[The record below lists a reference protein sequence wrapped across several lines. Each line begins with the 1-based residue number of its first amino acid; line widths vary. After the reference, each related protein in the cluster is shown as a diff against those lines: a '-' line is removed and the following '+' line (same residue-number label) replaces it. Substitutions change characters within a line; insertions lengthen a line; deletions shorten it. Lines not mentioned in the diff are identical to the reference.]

1 MGAITGRVL
10 DREQRRR
17 APSPGTRQPRAA
29 SFTNRRGSCV
39 RRSRRVSHLRFGAGQ
54 VLDPNRGTHSRRRVS
69 NPADLR
75 PRIARSPRVPRHA
88 VNVYE
93 ETAYADIQPQFGRL
107 FHVGGR
113 IACDSLGAVTVRLSS
128 DSGVR
133 ATGGACAGQY
143 AFDGVAPRLYEVYAT
158 AAHGV
163 SAGFIELTLDRDTES
178 ASVSANGAS
187 AGGAHNAP
195 PEFQCSRKHSRES
208 QRPAAGPVGSRSRTR
223 YRDAKNH
230 VAPGRWELKGARVQ
244 ANSSSP
250 SSIRVS
256 ARVVPRSIHTPTGSM
271 FSSKRD
277 LMRKYGSQFPIELV
291 ECLAE

>member
-1 MGAITGRVL
+1 MRPFGSSDGEAVL
-10 DREQRRR
+10 RQRR
-17 APSPGTRQPRAA
+17 
-29 SFTNRRGSCV
+29 
-39 RRSRRVSHLRFGAGQ
+39 
-54 VLDPNRGTHSRRRVS
+54 
-69 NPADLR
+69 
-75 PRIARSPRVPRHA
+75 AR
-88 VNVYE
+88 
-93 ETAYADIQPQFGRL
+93 D
-107 FHVGGR
+107 
-113 IACDSLGAVTVRLSS
+113 
-128 DSGVR
+128 
-133 ATGGACAGQY
+133 GGACAGQY
-143 AFDGVAPRLYEVYAT
+143 AFEGVAPGMYEVYAT
-158 AAHGV
+158 TAHGV

-250 SSIRVS
+250 SSIRAS

-277 LMRKYGSQFPIELV
+277 LYAQVWITVSDRAGRMSGRVTADGSPVLGIPVFLWPVGETTRRSLGGPKQLLSSTAGRFEFPDLPPGDYRL
-291 ECLAE
+291 LATFDLSEVDEETLDGARAVAVHVDPSQAATADLSPWIAP